1 MASCWTVLLT
11 LSPTVSLLQDE
22 FCQSSPGHSSV
33 WPAFLRGV
41 CPCPR
46 CTGCLSKAGV
56 VHPRAEDLWCQTS
69 PMVLL
74 RDTTCPAEMGHLQDQ
89 WTGKSLQYWE
99 GVLLLDISKFVSPQR
114 VSGPSVLFTCFF
126 FTCLQ
131 FPFLHVT
138 EELTQSND
146 FPTSGK
152 MQRSSADSAV
162 APGRC
167 CCSLMPGAHCWGSGH
182 EWSLPSRV
190 TYVNPYPRQMRP
202 K

>member
-1 MASCWTVLLT
+1 
-11 LSPTVSLLQDE
+11 
-22 FCQSSPGHSSV
+22 
-33 WPAFLRGV
+33 
-41 CPCPR
+41 
-46 CTGCLSKAGV
+46 
-56 VHPRAEDLWCQTS
+56 
-69 PMVLL
+69 MVLL

-99 GVLLLDISKFVSPQR
+99 GVLLLNISNFVSPQR
-114 VSGPSVLFTCFF
+114 VSGPSVLFNCFF

-167 CCSLMPGAHCWGSGH
+167 CCNLMPVHTAGAQGMSGHSLLESLMSILIPD
-182 EWSLPSRV
+182 R
-190 TYVNPYPRQMRP
+190 
-202 K
+202 